1 MSKVKKFFQAI
12 GNAFKEVDW
21 ENVPKGTVVRYIMAV
36 IAIIN
41 AVLGSIGVGGL
52 NISENTVYM
61 VVTLV
66 FSVAVIIMNTYKDNP
81 TSKEGILAASIRNT
95 LKEIDN
101 LQEEQ
106 VIDELLKLLEK
117 KDADHL
123 ENTPDPT
130 KEEQESFDAKLEET
144 KDEDSEEPVSED
156 PTDEA

>member
-1 MSKVKKFFQAI
+1 MTKVKKFFQSI
-12 GNAFKEVDW
+12 GKAFKEVDW

-41 AVLGSIGVGGL
+41 AVLGSVGVGGL

-66 FSVAVIIMNTYKDNP
+66 FSIAVIIMNTYKDNP

-101 LQEEQ
+101 LQEQQ

-117 KDADHL
+117 KENDPL
-123 ENTPDPT
+123 ENTPDPSDEE
-130 KEEQESFDAKLEET
+130 KESLDDKLDD
-144 KDEDSEEPVSED
+144 DEDDSGSDD
-156 PTDEA
+156 PTDES